1 MNEIPTT
8 LFIFMV
14 FLMLVFIIISMSNLK
29 IMNIISGI
37 LSIVLT
43 YILSKI
49 SINGML
55 VIQFGGISSADT
67 IITDTISITNLPMSY
82 VFLFLAVVS
91 VIITV
96 INILNEIKYN
106 IEPDLEGDFDL

>member
-1 MNEIPTT
+1 
-8 LFIFMV
+8 MV
-14 FLMLVFIIISMSNLK
+14 FLMLVFVIISMSNLK
-29 IMNIISGI
+29 FMNIISGI

-55 VIQFGGISSADT
+55 VKQFGGISSTDT

-82 VFLFLAVVS
+82 VFLFLR
-91 VIITV
+91 
-96 INILNEIKYN
+96 
-106 IEPDLEGDFDL
+106 